1 MTKSDLSRLIF
12 IDSSVNTHGDHAK
25 VLVPPHPFGA
35 VKSERIALTLIS
47 FCARRNWYNV
57 NATNNTFYLYQ
68 NNVHYEVQIPPGVYS
83 DFTGA
88 GGLGGALEAA
98 MLGVIGGMD
107 QIALVAVVFDAT
119 TRRFTI
125 TFNNNGA
132 HPVTIRC
139 YDCKTGV
146 APANVSPQGFYN
158 DSYELLGARPI
169 RDPTDAV
176 DSLAGAVADTLVSYY
191 PASLNTLDAIYLRL
205 NLQTNNFS
213 TTSMDRNLVNTE
225 RLVESSL
232 FARIPIERAAF
243 DLVHETVQ
251 FEDSGGDLYQTFL
264 AQKSLDN
271 FEIRVTDAKGRPLAE
286 AHTLQSDLGLMQFTA
301 VLRYDIFVAP
311 PVASNVRV
319 VD

>member
-1 MTKSDLSRLIF
+1 MTKSNLSRLIF

-25 VLVPPHPFGA
+25 VLVPPHPFNA

-57 NATNNTFYLYQ
+57 NATNNTFYLFQ
-68 NNVHYEVQIPPGVYS
+68 NNVYHEVQIAPGVYS
-83 DFTGA
+83 TFTGA
-88 GGLGGALEAA
+88 VGLGPALQAA
-98 MLGVIGGMD
+98 MAGVIGGMN
-107 QIALVAVVFDAT
+107 QIAGVAVQFNAN
-119 TRRFTI
+119 TRRYQI
-125 TFNNNGA
+125 TFTNDGA
-132 HPVTIRC
+132 QPVAIRC
-139 YDCKTGV
+139 FNCKTGA
-146 APANVSPQGFYN
+146 APANVLLQGFYS
-158 DSYELLGARPI
+158 DSFEILSARPI
-169 RDPTDAV
+169 RDPASPV
-176 DSLAGAVADTLVSYY
+176 DGLSDTAPNTLVSYY

-271 FEIRVTDAKGRPLAE
+271 FEIRVTDAKGRALAE
-286 AHTLQSDLGLMQFTA
+286 AHPLQSDLGLLQFTA

-311 PVASNVRV
+311 PVASNVSV

>member
-1 MTKSDLSRLIF
+1 MKSDLSRLIF

-35 VKSERIALTLIS
+35 VGSERIALTLIS
-47 FCARRNWYNV
+47 FCQRRNWYNV
-57 NATNNTFYLYQ
+57 NATNNTFYLFQ
-68 NNVHYEVQIPPGVYS
+68 NGVHYEVQIAPGVYS
-83 DFTGA
+83 NFTGA
-88 GGLGGALEAA
+88 GGLGPALEVALQA
-98 MLGVIGGMD
+98 VIGGMN
-107 QIALVAVVFDAT
+107 QIGAVTVLFDAT
-119 TRRFTI
+119 TRRYQI
-125 TFNNNGA
+125 TFINNGA
-132 HPVTIRC
+132 LPVTIRC

-146 APANVSPQGFYN
+146 VPAGVSPEGFFN

-169 RDPTDAV
+169 RDPASPVDGLAV
-176 DSLAGAVADTLVSYY
+176 TAPNTLVSYY

-232 FARIPIERAAF
+232 FARIPIELATFDRA
-243 DLVHETVQ
+243 HETVQ

-286 AHTLQSDLGLMQFTA
+286 AHPLQSDLGLMQFTA
-301 VLRYDIFVAP
+301 VLRYDLFIAP
-311 PVASNVRV
+311 TRPSNVSV
-319 VD
+319 VC